1 MLENQE
7 FVAKLVPSEG
17 DSVLLEGETIVG
29 RSADCG
35 LTIDD
40 AKVSRNHAVIKI
52 EAKTVVV
59 EDLGSSNGT
68 RINGLRIEKPTQAY
82 GGDEISFEKHRF
94 KLETQG
100 ADEDLDATVVEMD
113 DATVV
118 DIPEPVAPAAQPS
131 EPVSEKPPEKPE
143 EKPPAAEA
151 KSEPAEVASGN
162 FDLPGSWVDT
172 GTGDETRVLSLDD
185 IAPGVSAEDVER
197 ASDLPHLIVTS
208 QGESAGAVFELQPG
222 GTAESDVWEIGREE
236 RCEVVLTEESVSGR
250 HAQMI
255 HQGGRWRLVNL
266 VSANGIFV
274 NGEKRLTAY
283 LADGDEITLGMA
295 TVVFHSAVGGA
306 ATAAA
311 TAMPADEKTSSA
323 SNKTGAKVAGL
334 IIVALAIA
342 AGAYFFL
349 Q

>member
-7 FVAKLVPSEG
+7 FVAKLVPSDGEP
-17 DSVLLEGETIVG
+17 VLLEGETVVG

-52 EAKTVVV
+52 EAKQVII

-94 KLETQG
+94 KLETVG

-118 DIPEPVAPAAQPS
+118 DIPEPAAAVAEPSEPAPEKTEEKPAAQ
-131 EPVSEKPPEKPE
+131 EQQ
-143 EKPPAAEA
+143 
-151 KSEPAEVASGN
+151 SEPAPVAAGS

-172 GTGDETRVLSLDD
+172 GTGEETRVLSLDD
-185 IAPGVSAEDVER
+185 IAPGVSAADVGR
-197 ASDLPHLIVTS
+197 ASDLPHLIVVS
-208 QGESAGAVFELQPG
+208 EGESAGAVFELQPG

-236 RCEVVLTEESVSGR
+236 RCEIVLTEESVSGR
-250 HAQMI
+250 HAQLI

-274 NGEKRLTAY
+274 NGDKRLTAY

-295 TVVFHSAVGGA
+295 TVVFHSALGDAVEVATGEAPIGA
-306 ATAAA
+306 SGATASKGSATKVVAA
-311 TAMPADEKTSSA
+311 
-323 SNKTGAKVAGL
+323 
-334 IIVALAIA
+334 IIVSLAVA
-342 AGAYFFL
+342 AAAYFFL

>member
-17 DSVLLEGETIVG
+17 EAVMLEGETIVG

-40 AKVSRNHAVIKI
+40 AKVSRNHAVIKV
-52 EAKTVVV
+52 EAKKVMI

-68 RINGLRIEKPTQAY
+68 RVNGLRIEKPTQAY
-82 GGDEISFEKHRF
+82 GGDEISFEKHSF

-100 ADEDLDATVVEMD
+100 SDEDLDATVVEMD

-118 DIPEPVAPAAQPS
+118 DIPEPEPAPSTAPPS
-131 EPVSEKPPEKPE
+131 EPAAEKADEKPPEPE
-143 EKPPAAEA
+143 P
-151 KSEPAEVASGN
+151 KSEPAAVASGS

-172 GTGDETRVLSLDD
+172 GTGEETRVLSLDD
-185 IAPGVSAEDVER
+185 IAPGVSAADVGR
-197 ASDLPHLIVTS
+197 ASDLPHLIVVS
-208 QGESAGAVFELQPG
+208 EGESAGAVFELQPG

-250 HAQMI
+250 HAQLV

-295 TVVFHSAVGGA
+295 TVVFHSALGGTAGA
-306 ATAAA
+306 A
-311 TAMPADEKTSSA
+311 PVESSGGDSGNAA
-323 SNKTGAKVAGL
+323 SNGSGAK
-334 IIVALAIA
+334 IVALIVVGLAVA